1 MWEGVYFFFAAS
13 SSAFCET
20 KVLYVSRRALEK
32 VVRTNL
38 GGTCLAGTLMPGV
51 GPLVTESAISLEF
64 TLLLGNLAG
73 SLMNVEGGESKLSTG
88 SLSLEVVAL

>member
-13 SSAFCET
+13 SSAFCKPE
-20 KVLYVSRRALEK
+20 VLYVSRRALEK
-32 VVRTNL
+32 VAKTNL
-38 GGTCLAGTLMPGV
+38 GGTCLAGTLMSGV
-51 GPLVTESAISLEF
+51 GPLVAESAVSLEF